1 MKASGF
7 PAKKIAVLALFT
19 ALGLIVFIIENQFP
33 PLIVPGA
40 KMGLANIFS
49 LSALILYGPMEGFIV
64 VAVRTILGSL
74 FAGNISMIMYSFT
87 GGMVSLAVSAAL
99 MYLVYPRISVMAVS
113 IAAAVVHN
121 IVQNAVYVLVTN
133 TPLMFTYMP
142 YLALI
147 GILSGAIVG
156 AVVSIIFKKIPESVF
171 ARAAFGPIGKK
182 QAAPAQAA
190 SAAVKTGEER
200 TNAQG
205 DGENGSKN
213 ADRSS
218 SDGAVE

>member
-1 MKASGF
+1 
-7 PAKKIAVLALFT
+7 
-19 ALGLIVFIIENQFP
+19 
-33 PLIVPGA
+33 
-40 KMGLANIFS
+40 
-49 LSALILYGPMEGFIV
+49 
-64 VAVRTILGSL
+64 
-74 FAGNISMIMYSFT
+74 MIMYSFT

-200 TNAQG
+200 SNAQG

-218 SDGAVE
+218 SDGAAE